1 MQNRFESLTIQQIRA
16 RISDITPIIQ
26 ILFTSWNNPGT
37 TAEIAL
43 NWRFMI
49 ESKLVTGER
58 VPAPGYLSLRSIDL
72 ELISELEID
81 TFRHFI
87 HNLCTDLSA
96 EKLTLEGEL
105 LKRTQS

>member
-1 MQNRFESLTIQQIRA
+1 MQNKFETLTIQQLRA

-26 ILFTSWNNPGT
+26 TLFTSWNNPGT

-43 NWRFMI
+43 NWRFMVD
-49 ESKLVTGER
+49 SKLVIGER
-58 VPAPGYLSLRSIDL
+58 VPAPGFLGLRSIDL
-72 ELISELEID
+72 ELISDLEVD

-96 EKLTLEGEL
+96 EKLCLEGEL